1 LVRNASMLLAICSTV
16 DVGVVAPMSQR
27 ANASESANCMT
38 RSTPPSEAFIAVWN
52 RTCSRSTPAAI
63 SHLRHCP

>member
-1 LVRNASMLLAICSTV
+1 MLLAICSTV

-38 RSTPPSEAFIAVWN
+38 RSTPPSEAFIAV
-52 RTCSRSTPAAI
+52 
-63 SHLRHCP
+63 